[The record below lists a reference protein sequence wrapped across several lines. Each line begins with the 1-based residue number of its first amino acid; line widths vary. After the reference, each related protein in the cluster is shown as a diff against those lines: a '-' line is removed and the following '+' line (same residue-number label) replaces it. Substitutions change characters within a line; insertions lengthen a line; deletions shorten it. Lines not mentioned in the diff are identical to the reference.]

1 MHFVCNLKKSV
12 CVSTLYMF
20 QVTFN
25 EICNSL
31 KCFFFHKLIVLTITF
46 IKEKLFLDQKIMN
59 DFFNVS
65 KINSDLNIV
74 I

>member
-1 MHFVCNLKKSV
+1 ML
-12 CVSTLYMF
+12 
-20 QVTFN
+20 
-25 EICNSL
+25 
-31 KCFFFHKLIVLTITF
+31 FFHKLIVLTITF